1 MEEKN
6 QYATVGDDGT
16 IQKILG
22 DHTHRDYKWNKFLTQ
37 KSPLGNII
45 IDPAFSILEADGPI
59 GKLFGHSKSNTL
71 LGKSFFDL
79 FIKNEK
85 ERIVHF
91 MRQIGFDKW
100 NILSYIQLHCEGYKS
115 RWVSLYT
122 KKWKRKSENRY
133 TIVFSNTRDLRINPI
148 TEEDEDIHACILR
161 MYEEVLEKT
170 GVTLRNSIAQDL
182 FGIRMNLQHFML
194 THGYEDRI
202 LSIKE
207 TLRDVIYN
215 LSDVANDLHPTVLQ
229 NTGFLAAVE
238 ELIFRFRRESTVI
251 KYKIDPQ
258 ISMKSPGFQ
267 LCCFR
272 VIQDIFRRDFLH
284 QQSRELHLRLLIKN
298 KMTCI
303 CLDGFLDPHLDRV
316 ETFVVYSDLFFIISN
331 RIAIYSGSVDIKN
344 KKGSNQL
351 IIKMYI

>member
-100 NILSYIQLHCEGYKS
+100 NILSYIQLRREGYKP
-115 RWVSLYT
+115 RWV
-122 KKWKRKSENRY
+122 
-133 TIVFSNTRDLRINPI
+133 
-148 TEEDEDIHACILR
+148 
-161 MYEEVLEKT
+161 
-170 GVTLRNSIAQDL
+170 
-182 FGIRMNLQHFML
+182 
-194 THGYEDRI
+194 
-202 LSIKE
+202 
-207 TLRDVIYN
+207 
-215 LSDVANDLHPTVLQ
+215 
-229 NTGFLAAVE
+229 
-238 ELIFRFRRESTVI
+238 
-251 KYKIDPQ
+251 
-258 ISMKSPGFQ
+258 
-267 LCCFR
+267 
-272 VIQDIFRRDFLH
+272 
-284 QQSRELHLRLLIKN
+284 
-298 KMTCI
+298 
-303 CLDGFLDPHLDRV
+303 
-316 ETFVVYSDLFFIISN
+316 
-331 RIAIYSGSVDIKN
+331 
-344 KKGSNQL
+344 
-351 IIKMYI
+351 